1 MERDARPKTTN
12 ETSDAEHTGLDRA
25 VTYDRSLCL
34 DAADLETE
42 ARTIG
47 NGATVRGA
55 GSIRG
60 RGS

>member
-12 ETSDAEHTGLDRA
+12 ETSHAEHTGLDRA
-25 VTYDRSLCL
+25 VTHDRSLCL
-34 DAADLETE
+34 DAADVETE
-42 ARTIG
+42 ARTID

-60 RGS
+60 GGS

>member
-12 ETSDAEHTGLDRA
+12 ETSHAEHTGLDRA
-25 VTYDRSLCL
+25 VNYDRSLCL
-34 DAADLETE
+34 DAAGLETE
-42 ARTIG
+42 ARTID

-60 RGS
+60 GGS

>member
-12 ETSDAEHTGLDRA
+12 ETSHSEHTGLDRA
-25 VTYDRSLCL
+25 VTHDCSLCL
-34 DAADLETE
+34 DAADVETE
-42 ARTIG
+42 ARTID

-60 RGS
+60 GGS